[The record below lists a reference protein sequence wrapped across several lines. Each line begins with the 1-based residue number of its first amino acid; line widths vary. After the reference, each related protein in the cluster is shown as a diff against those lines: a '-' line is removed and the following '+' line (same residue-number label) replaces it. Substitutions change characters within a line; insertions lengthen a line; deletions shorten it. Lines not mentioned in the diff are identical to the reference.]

1 MQANRVGLSGEIIE
15 IGALR
20 HTPAGLPVLNFKVA
34 HVSEQ
39 VEAGAKRQVQ
49 CVVPVMAIGEPVQ
62 AGLKLKTGDRVAL
75 QGFLSRRSLNSTQL
89 VLHVNKIELIEEKG

>member
-49 CVVPVMAIGEPVQ
+49 CEVPVMAIGEPVQ
-62 AGLKLKTGDRVAL
+62 AGLKLKTGARVAL

>member
-1 MQANRVGLSGEIIE
+1 VQANRVGLSGDIIE

-49 CVVPVMAIGEPVQ
+49 CEVPVMAIGEPAQ

-75 QGFLSRRSLNSTQL
+75 QGFLSRRSLNSPQL

>member
-1 MQANRVGLSGEIIE
+1 MQSNRVGLSGEIIE
-15 IGALR
+15 IGVLR
-20 HTPAGLPVLNFKVA
+20 HTPAGLPVLNFRVA

-49 CVVPVMAIGEPVQ
+49 CVVPVIAIGEPAK
-62 AGLKLKTGDRVAL
+62 AGLKLKTGDLVAV
-75 QGFLSRRSLNSTQL
+75 QGFLSRRSLNSPQL

>member
-1 MQANRVGLSGEIIE
+1 MQSNRVGLSGEIVE
-15 IGALR
+15 IGVLR
-20 HTPAGLPVLNFKVA
+20 HTPAGLPVLNFRVA

-49 CVVPVMAIGEPVQ
+49 CAVPVIMIGEPAK
-62 AGLKLKTGDRVAL
+62 AGLKLKIGDKVAL
-75 QGFLSRRSLNSTQL
+75 QGFLSRRGLNSPQL

>member
-1 MQANRVGLSGEIIE
+1 VQTNRVSLGGEIIE
-15 IGALR
+15 IGVLR
-20 HTPAGLPVLNFKVA
+20 HTPAGLPVLNFRVA

-49 CVVPVMAIGEPVQ
+49 CAVPVMAIGEPAQ
-62 AGLKLKTGDRVAL
+62 AGLKLKIGDQVAL
-75 QGFLSRRSLNSTQL
+75 QGFLSRRGLNSPQL